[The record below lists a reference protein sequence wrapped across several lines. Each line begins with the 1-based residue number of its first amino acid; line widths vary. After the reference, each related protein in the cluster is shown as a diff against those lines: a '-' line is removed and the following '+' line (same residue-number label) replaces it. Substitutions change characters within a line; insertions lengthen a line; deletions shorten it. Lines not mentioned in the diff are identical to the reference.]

1 MDYYSML
8 HLMVTTIKNKNID
21 AFKASEMIHVF
32 FGEKSLTEIV
42 DDLMEIS

>member
-8 HLMVTTIKNKNID
+8 HLMVTTIKCKKID
-21 AFKASEMIHVF
+21 TFAASEMIKVF
-32 FGEKSLTEIV
+32 FGEKSLETIL